1 MKKFRVQARAPAE
14 FAPWETTWDGEQF
27 YPATDAYDREM
38 AKNCSIIRV
47 RIQERIYWRWTTLWE
62 GYGTK
67 RERAPERYT
76 PLPVY
81 KWAVYDEWCRKE
93 PQVKIEKIQTSAAY
107 YRIEAKYITPPVTGS
122 YGLFS
127 VDVSE
132 SEAREIYDGLGKHF
146 GGQHNGDVCYYA
158 TLDNKQRRVIAE
170 KDAEIARLKERLTV
184 HEAGKSCIWHPEM
197 LKLQA
202 EVERLKEQKKY
213 NADQVVE
220 LSNEVSR
227 LRGWL
232 LRLRYWTTP
241 NYWVRGECDRA
252 LAGEPVPE

>member
-76 PLPVY
+76 SLPVY

-93 PQVKIEKIQTSAAY
+93 PQVKIEEVPQKPTQRTWRISPAAL
-107 YRIEAKYITPPVTGS
+107 
-122 YGLFS
+122 YGWTVLT
-127 VDVSE
+127 E
-132 SEAREIYDGLGKHF
+132 PEAREVWEFFNGIFDGCSFEPSGHCSWEESA
-146 GGQHNGDVCYYA
+146 N
-158 TLDNKQRRVIAE
+158 R
-170 KDAEIARLKERLTV
+170 KDAEIARLKE
-184 HEAGKSCIWHPEM
+184 
-197 LKLQA
+197 
-202 EVERLKEQKKY
+202 QKRY

-220 LSNEVSR
+220 LVSEVARLKQMLVTHELGKSCIWHPQVMKLQAEEVR

-232 LRLRYWTTP
+232 DLMNGTHSLCTD
-241 NYWVRGECDRA
+241 VRGMCFRA
-252 LAGEPVPE
+252 LAGEKVPE